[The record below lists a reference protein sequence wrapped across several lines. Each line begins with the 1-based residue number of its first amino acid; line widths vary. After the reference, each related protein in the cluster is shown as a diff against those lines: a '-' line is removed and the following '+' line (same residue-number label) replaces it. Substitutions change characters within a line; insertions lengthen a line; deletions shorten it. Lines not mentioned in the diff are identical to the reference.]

1 MGPATQA
8 VVPPTQILI
17 AMNGPTEAQ
26 HLCVVLDQA
35 GYQTRVVSSG
45 LAALELA
52 SGLHPSLIIC
62 DVDVPGI
69 NGYELAHRVKQD
81 AGLAGIAVFLA
92 TSTLEPEDVIRGLQR
107 GVDSFI
113 LKPYDEAMLLGR
125 VKHAAKPRS
134 TGRTP
139 DPGGAT
145 ELYLGG
151 RVHRIGTDPLQAL
164 RLLLS
169 VCDAETQRNRG
180 LSLTQQAL
188 RHKTA
193 ELSSANRFL
202 DSIIENIPDMIF
214 IKDAADLKFVRFNR
228 AGEELLGYSRDQ
240 LLGKNDHD
248 FFPKDESDYFVA
260 KDREVL
266 ASGGRIDIAEEPIQ
280 TADKGT
286 RLLHTKKVAV
296 LDEHGVATHLL
307 GISEDVTRQR
317 EMEREILDLNMAMAE
332 RARVLE
338 ASNKDLESFSHYASH
353 DLRSPLSVISGYAKL
368 LEEIYAG
375 SLDAK
380 GLRYLSGIRNNV
392 KLMGALV
399 DGFLA
404 FSTLRGRAIA
414 KGHVNMSLLVQ
425 EVFKEVILYQPD
437 SKIPHIHLGA
447 LPSAQADAT
456 LTRQVW
462 VNLISNAVKYSS
474 KRESPVIEIGAS
486 TSGAETTYWVRDNGA
501 GFSMDHYDK
510 LFEVFQRLHSEE
522 EFHGSG
528 IGLSIVQRVV
538 TRHGGR
544 VWAEGKVDEGATFFF
559 TLPHDPAQKTEPQA
573 EQPAGNR

>member
-1 MGPATQA
+1 MNPS
-8 VVPPTQILI
+8 TQILI
-17 AMNGPTEAQ
+17 ATNAPADAQ
-26 HLCVVLDQA
+26 ELRVVLDRA
-35 GYQTRVVSSG
+35 GYEISVVRSG
-45 LAALELA
+45 LAAFELA
-52 SGLHPSLIIC
+52 SGLRPSLIIC

-69 NGYELAHRVKQD
+69 NGYELAHRIKQD
-81 AGLAGIAVFLA
+81 AGLSGIAVFLA
-92 TSTLEPEDVIRGLQR
+92 TSTFEPADVIRGLQC
-107 GVDSFI
+107 GVNSFI
-113 LKPYDEAMLLGR
+113 FKPYDEAMLLGR
-125 VKHAAKPRS
+125 VKHVAKPPG
-134 TGRTP
+134 TGQAP
-139 DPGGAT
+139 DPGGTT

-151 RVHRIGTDPLQAL
+151 QVHRIDTDPLQAL

-169 VCDAETQRNRG
+169 VCDAATQRNRD

-188 RHKTA
+188 QHKTA

-240 LLGKNDHD
+240 LLGKSDHD

-266 ASGGRIDIAEEPIQ
+266 TSGGRIDIAEEPIQ
-280 TADKGT
+280 TFDKGI

-317 EMEREILDLNMAMAE
+317 EMEREILGLNMAMTD
-332 RARVLE
+332 RARILE

-353 DLRSPLSVISGYAKL
+353 DLRSPLSVIDGYARL
-368 LEEIYAG
+368 LENSYA
-375 SLDAK
+375 SALDAK
-380 GLRYLSGIRNNV
+380 GLKYLSGIRNNV
-392 KLMGALV
+392 RRMAALV
-399 DGFLA
+399 DGLLA
-404 FSTLRGRAIA
+404 FSMLRGREIA

-425 EVFKEVILYQPD
+425 EVFKEVILYQPE
-437 SKIPHIHLGA
+437 SKIPKIHLGA

-456 LTRQVW
+456 LMRQVW
-462 VNLISNAVKYSS
+462 VNLISNAIKYSS
-474 KRESPVIEIGAS
+474 KREFPVIEVGAS
-486 TSGAETTYWVRDNGA
+486 TSSAETTYCVRDNGV
-501 GFSMDHYDK
+501 GFSMDHYGK
-510 LFEVFQRLHSEE
+510 LFEVFQRLHAEE

-538 TRHGGR
+538 SRHGGR

-559 TLPHDPAQKTEPQA
+559 TLPHDPEQKTEPQA
-573 EQPAGNR
+573 KQPAGNS